1 MKVLNSKPA
10 GPTPRAGLGG
20 GPGRGPRP
28 AGSSEGTAPLTVTL
42 RGDTVCPAPALRDGR
57 AHRPAEGPRAQEGGT
72 GWGFLPVEGPSPG
85 GLLTTGLTSL
95 PEGLRAP
102 DVPPGG
108 ALPGGSRL
116 RAPGSVARSVAVAE
130 RDRRHPAWRDL
141 SLRGVQT
148 LARLHSARGPLL
160 RVVSAGPPAGVQS
173 TGHWGGSSPSPL
185 TKDPRTGADRL
196 SRCVH
201 SQSQVQPPAAA
212 GEEPGWPRARHQ
224 AFCPDRARS
233 GALQAKAPGI
243 HPDELGAGHALTSAG
258 QSLPGQRGGGACMR
272 PEPLGRAL
280 RGAHQG

>member
-1 MKVLNSKPA
+1 M
-10 GPTPRAGLGG
+10 T
-20 GPGRGPRP
+20 
-28 AGSSEGTAPLTVTL
+28 
-42 RGDTVCPAPALRDGR
+42 
-57 AHRPAEGPRAQEGGT
+57 
-72 GWGFLPVEGPSPG
+72 
-85 GLLTTGLTSL
+85 
-95 PEGLRAP
+95 
-102 DVPPGG
+102 
-108 ALPGGSRL
+108 
-116 RAPGSVARSVAVAE
+116 E
-130 RDRRHPAWRDL
+130 RDRRHPAWGDL
-141 SLRGVQT
+141 SLRRVQT

-196 SRCVH
+196 PRCVH

-243 HPDELGAGHALTSAG
+243 HPDELGGGGHALTSAG